1 VKASFLRRLFW
12 PALAIL
18 IVLGGAG
25 IVFAVQ
31 SWQPDK
37 DDGVPTTRVTRGDL
51 KLDVHANGELRAGR
65 SLSLIAPPITGGSLR
80 IVQLSAT
87 GTAVKTGD
95 VIIEFD
101 PAEQQYL
108 LEQSRSELQEAEQE
122 IVKMKADAA
131 VQAASAKVALLT
143 ARFDV
148 RRAELDVSAGELIS
162 AVEAK
167 KRALNLEEA
176 KRRLAQL
183 EEDVRS
189 RSVTSAAGLAALQ
202 EKRNKALIA
211 MDRAKATIET
221 LVMRSPMDG
230 LVALRTNPDA
240 SGGFG
245 FPGMVLPEYRVGDTV
260 NPGRAL
266 ADVLEAGQMQI
277 RARVNENDR
286 ANLAIGQTA
295 AIRVEAA
302 PGRLFNGKI
311 VSLGALA
318 SRVNFWESSQA
329 GRQFDVFFQID
340 DRDAR
345 LRPGGSVRIIVAGR
359 AVENA
364 LQLPRQAV
372 FAKEGKAVVYVRD
385 NNDRFAPREVKV
397 SHRSE
402 NRVAVEGLE
411 EGAEVALVDPEAAPA
426 PSGGAPRPAP
436 AAPTGAAR

>member
-1 VKASFLRRLFW
+1 MNLRRLFW
-12 PALAIL
+12 PALTVL
-18 IVLGGAG
+18 VVLGGAG

-31 SWQPDK
+31 NWEPDR

-51 KLDVHANGELRAGR
+51 KLDVYANGELRAGR

-80 IVQLSAT
+80 IVQVAST
-87 GTAVKTGD
+87 GTAVKAGE
-95 VIIEFD
+95 VVIEFD
-101 PAEQQYL
+101 PAEQQYA
-108 LEQSRSELQEAEQE
+108 LEQSRSELNEAEQE

-131 VQAASAKVALLT
+131 VQAAVEQVTLLT

-176 KRRLAQL
+176 KRRIAQL
-183 EEDVRS
+183 EEDVKS
-189 RSVTSAAGLAALQ
+189 RTVTSAAGLAALQ
-202 EKRNKALIA
+202 EKRNKAQIA
-211 MDRAKATIET
+211 MDRAKATIDT

-245 FPGMVLPEYRVGDTV
+245 FPGMVLPEYRVGDTIG
-260 NPGRAL
+260 PGRAL

-286 ANLAIGQTA
+286 ANLAVGQSA

-302 PGRLFNGKI
+302 PGRFFAGRI

-318 SRVNFWESSQA
+318 SRGNWWESNQA
-329 GRQFDVFFQID
+329 GRQFDAFFQIT
-340 DRDAR
+340 DRDVR
-345 LRPGGSVRIIVAGR
+345 LRPGGSVRIVVAGQ
-359 AVENA
+359 AVENT
-364 LQLPRQAV
+364 LQIPRQAV
-372 FAKEGKAVVYVRD
+372 FAREGKTVVYVRD
-385 NNDRFAPREVKV
+385 RDRFAPREVKV

-402 NRVAVEGLE
+402 NRVAVEGID
-411 EGAEVALVDPEAAPA
+411 EGVE
-426 PSGGAPRPAP
+426 
-436 AAPTGAAR
+436 